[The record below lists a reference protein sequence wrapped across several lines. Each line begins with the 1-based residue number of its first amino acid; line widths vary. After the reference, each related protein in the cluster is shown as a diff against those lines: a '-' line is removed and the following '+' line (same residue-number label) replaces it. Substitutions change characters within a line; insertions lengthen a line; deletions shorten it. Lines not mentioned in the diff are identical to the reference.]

1 MARPISKAMT
11 VHVRVSIGRNDAG
24 LEPIH
29 DALMKMGSEGERR
42 RHLKRLLL
50 ESIQPKVDLP
60 NGGRVAGQPISLGYT
75 TGIQRHVAPPTSA
88 PGSAPADSKP
98 AKTKKAHMTAQEILE
113 DSMKRMGSSIFD

>member
-1 MARPISKAMT
+1 MT

-29 DALMKMGSEGERR
+29 DALMNMETEGERR

-50 ESIQPKVDLP
+50 ESIQPKVELP
-60 NGGRVAGQPISLGYT
+60 NAGRVAGQPISLGYT

-88 PGSAPADSKP
+88 PGAAAADSKP
-98 AKTKKAHMTAQEILE
+98 PKPKKAHMTAQEILE
-113 DSMKRMGSSIFD
+113 DSLKRMGSSIFE